1 MKLASPSLDVAT
13 TFNIPAKGV
22 HIEGEKGPV
31 TIPPPFNEEIGYA
44 PVAVTLLSA
53 HHRDGQV
60 RWLPLCAV
68 IRCACKH
75 LCCIFMYIQCKYVRI
90 YMVCEPAF
98 GGYVHVSLCVVYIHT
113 YIHTYV
119 CSVYVHLFLL

>member
-53 HHRDGQV
+53 HQRDGQV
-60 RWLPLCAV
+60 RWLPPCAAM
-68 IRCACKH
+68 RC
-75 LCCIFMYIQCKYVRI
+75 MYMC
-90 YMVCEPAF
+90 M
-98 GGYVHVSLCVVYIHT
+98 
-113 YIHTYV
+113 
-119 CSVYVHLFLL
+119 

>member
-68 IRCACKH
+68 MRCMYVHVHVSMYVAYVRMYVCK
-75 LCCIFMYIQCKYVRI
+75 YIQCKYVWYA
-90 YMVCEPAF
+90 YMVCVPACDS
-98 GGYVHVSLCVVYIHT
+98 YVRMCM
-113 YIHTYV
+113 
-119 CSVYVHLFLL
+119 

>member
-60 RWLPLCAV
+60 RWLPLCAAM
-68 IRCACKH
+68 RCACACKH
-75 LCCIFMYIQCKYVRI
+75 VCCICTYVHMYIRTYSVNT
-90 YMVCEPAF
+90 Y
-98 GGYVHVSLCVVYIHT
+98 GT
-113 YIHTYV
+113 YIWCV
-119 CSVYVHLFLL
+119 CLHVVVMCM

>member
-60 RWLPLCAV
+60 RWLPPCAAM
-68 IRCACKH
+68 RCTCACKH
-75 LCCIFMYIQCKYVRI
+75 VCCIC
-90 YMVCEPAF
+90 
-98 GGYVHVSLCVVYIHT
+98 
-113 YIHTYV
+113 TYV
-119 CSVYVHLFLL
+119 CTYVSTYSVNTYGMYVYVYGVRACM